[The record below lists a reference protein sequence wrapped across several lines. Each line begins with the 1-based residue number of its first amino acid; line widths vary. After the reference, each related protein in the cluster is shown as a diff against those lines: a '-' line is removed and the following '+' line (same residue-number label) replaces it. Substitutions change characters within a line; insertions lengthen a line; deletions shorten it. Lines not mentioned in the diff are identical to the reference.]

1 MPKFTLALLSINR
14 RQCIIIFSNLILP
27 KITITIYSYLNAK
40 SKRNSV
46 DATQSSILQT
56 TEVFELLDESKVNH
70 SWMAA
75 LSLMALT
82 KNLML
87 GRQMMSN

>member
-1 MPKFTLALLSINR
+1 MPKFTLALLSINQ
-14 RQCIIIFSNLILP
+14 RQCIIIFSNFILP
-27 KITITIYSYLNAK
+27 KITIKIHSYLNAK
-40 SKRNSV
+40 SIRNSV
-46 DATQSSILQT
+46 DGTQSSMLHY

-75 LSLMALT
+75 LSLMALS

-87 GRQMMSN
+87 GRHMMSN